1 MKKKILFKLIIVI
14 ILFITM
20 LILGNRIYKLTIDRQ
35 DNIGAIN
42 KSNNSINELKTGK
55 YVLYSYDK
63 EKAIFT
69 KISQFEDTKYIYL
82 ELNNELYDKLD
93 YLYEINQNTPLLLID
108 NKLYVLNNHYTK
120 IEDFKTN
127 NDSTWTINLKLDKE
141 VSEDSYIYSKLYYKG
156 SVIQINQSIDKY
168 DNIEGSTTKFFKIHN
183 GTEYTIVYNL
193 YEPVVDFIK

>member
-20 LILGNRIYKLTIDRQ
+20 LILGNRIYNLTIDRQ
-35 DNIGAIN
+35 DNIGFIN

-93 YLYEINQNTPLLLID
+93 YLYKINQNTPLLLID

-127 NDSTWTINLKLDKE
+127 NDSTWTINLKLDKK

-168 DNIEGSTTKFFKIHN
+168 DNIEGSNTKFFKIHN

>member
-35 DNIGAIN
+35 DNIGTIN
-42 KSNNSINELKTGK
+42 KNNNSINELKTGK

-93 YLYEINQNTPLLLID
+93 YLYKINQNTPLLLID

-127 NDSTWTINLKLDKE
+127 NDSTWTINLKLDKK
-141 VSEDSYIYSKLYYKG
+141 VSED
-156 SVIQINQSIDKY
+156 
-168 DNIEGSTTKFFKIHN
+168 
-183 GTEYTIVYNL
+183 
-193 YEPVVDFIK
+193 